1 MYHKIT
7 LYLYKMQ
14 IITHKSNSLTVC
26 QKFFIEKSIELLYI
40 GSIDSYRVR
49 LNNPK
54 SILVE
59 LKYCL
64 QEFESG
70 RILHFQTIKAK
81 DSRKKALIDEAIY
94 FLTYNPNYLAFN
106 SISLKYLEQ
115 LFKTIDENNYKK
127 VISSI
132 EILLNENSDYLNKVI
147 DGLEDLIKLNDSS
160 YSVLETI
167 DKTLNIIFS
176 ELIRLGYSKV
186 FLYKLVYG
194 IFVNSL
200 QQGRIFDDHFN
211 NFKVRI
217 LDVPSEYN
225 VIFRIDTTQKV
236 YESITAIPNQNL
248 SLSDNINFIQIAGKI
263 HTELSS
269 FNSPAGARKFISCR
283 IISHDYSSAL
293 KQARYVLSEYLD
305 VVNLGLAEESLKIHH
320 RALVIDSRSPER
332 GAFQNN
338 VNILD
343 GKYIVEKDHYISFT
357 KKLPDIFNNVKVQT
371 ETKQK
376 IKSAVRYLRL
386 GNESTEVEHKFIN
399 YWIGL
404 EYLFSNYESQS
415 TINRIKD
422 HFINAH
428 ALAYVK
434 RNLFSFKK
442 SISQLSQP
450 CQLMVPTYNA
460 ANTEDLKQDVFY
472 TEIATALLNDY
483 PLIAYRAMKLKQWLF
498 HTGKPANATDYLNNH
513 KSNLEIHFTRIYRL
527 RNEIIHDAATDT
539 NNEQISS
546 NLRYYL
552 TFILNELIDF
562 LSKVT
567 DKETSIEDYFILNEI
582 KIGNIAQNGYL
593 LNDLLEVDCSIGF
606 IS

>member
-1 MYHKIT
+1 
-7 LYLYKMQ
+7 MQ

-26 QKFFIEKSIELLYI
+26 QKFFIEKSLELLYI

-64 QEFESG
+64 QEFDSG

-81 DSRKKALIDEAIY
+81 DPKKKAIIDEAIF
-94 FLTYNPNYLAFN
+94 FLNYNPNYLTFS
-106 SISLKYLEQ
+106 SISFKYLEQ
-115 LFKTIDENNYKK
+115 LFKTIDENNYRK
-127 VISSI
+127 VISCI
-132 EILLNENSDYLNKVI
+132 QILLSENLDYLNTVI
-147 DGLEDLIKLNDSS
+147 DGLEGLINLNDSS
-160 YSVLETI
+160 SPVLENI

-176 ELIRLGYSKV
+176 ELIRLGYSKG

-200 QQGRIFDDHFN
+200 QQSRNFHDHFN
-211 NFKVRI
+211 NFKARI

-248 SLSDNINFIQIAGKI
+248 SLSDNIDTIQLIGR
-263 HTELSS
+263 HRTELAS
-269 FNSPAGARKFISCR
+269 FNSPVHARKFIRCKIS
-283 IISHDYSSAL
+283 SHDYLSAL
-293 KQARYVLSEYLD
+293 KSARYVLSEYLD
-305 VVNLGLAEESLKIHH
+305 VINLGLSDEFLQIHN
-320 RALVIDSRSPER
+320 RALIIDSRSPEK
-332 GAFQNN
+332 GEFQNN

-343 GKYIVEKDHYISFT
+343 GKYIVEKDHYIAFS
-357 KKLPDIFNNVKVQT
+357 KKLPDILNNTNVQT

-376 IKSAVRYLRL
+376 VKSAIRYLRL
-386 GNESTEVEHKFIN
+386 GNQSTEIEHKFIN

-404 EYLFSNYESQS
+404 EYLFSNYENQS

-428 ALAYVK
+428 SLAYVK
-434 RNLFSFKK
+434 RNVHSFKK
-442 SISQLSQP
+442 TISQLSQP
-450 CQLMVPTYNA
+450 YQLLVPAYNA
-460 ANTEDLKQDVFY
+460 ANDNCLNQESFY
-472 TEIATALLNDY
+472 DEIATHLLNDY
-483 PLIAYRAMKLKQWLF
+483 PLLAYRGMKLKQWLF
-498 HTGKPANATDYLNNH
+498 HDGKPANASDYLNNH
-513 KSNLEIHFTRIYRL
+513 RTNLEIHFTRIYRL

-593 LNDLLEVDCSIGF
+593 LDDLLEVDCSIGF